1 MDLLSDVITV
11 LRTGNPRSAHVTW
24 HGDWCQDYAEV
35 PGAAGFHVVLQGECT
50 LRAPAE
56 LRLAE
61 GDILFLPTSPN
72 HTLTASPANSP
83 GDATTTPGHPAHAMP
98 ALPPARKP
106 APATPASPAAHPS
119 GATAPAPARS
129 GHPPA
134 ALPPAP
140 QPTPADAS
148 ARHIRATA
156 PGPGPITTVTLCG
169 AYELTPARTHPL
181 LRTLPTTIHLPAATQ
196 PPELTAARTLL
207 ARELTSPDQGTDA
220 LIPALL
226 DTLLVYLLRG
236 CLTATG
242 TGWSAALR
250 DPATAAALQA
260 MHHNPAHP
268 WTVAKLAAEAGL
280 SRAPF
285 ARRFTTL
292 VGQPPLT
299 YLTWWRMTTAARLLR
314 ETADP
319 VGVIAARVGYLSEF
333 AFATAFKRAFDQPP
347 GRYRRG

>member
-24 HGDWCQDYAEV
+24 HGDWRQDYAEV

-56 LRLAE
+56 LHLTE

-72 HTLTASPANSP
+72 HTLTAAASHAP
-83 GDATTTPGHPAHAMP
+83 GDAATTPNHANAAPRPGTALPDHPAHA
-98 ALPPARKP
+98 
-106 APATPASPAAHPS
+106 TP
-119 GATAPAPARS
+119 
-129 GHPPA
+129 

-140 QPTPADAS
+140 QPTPAENS
-148 ARHIRATA
+148 ARHIRATT

-181 LRTLPTTIHLPAATQ
+181 LRTLPTAIHLPAATQ

-207 ARELTSPDQGTDA
+207 AAELTTPGQGTDA

-333 AFATAFKRAFDQPP
+333 AFATAFKRAFGEPP

>member
-1 MDLLSDVITV
+1 MDLLSDVLTV

-24 HGDWCQDYAEV
+24 HGNWRQDYAEV

-50 LRAPAE
+50 LRAPTE
-56 LRLAE
+56 LHLAK

-72 HTLTASPANSP
+72 HTLTANSPADAPVPPSLAAHMPGPASASP
-83 GDATTTPGHPAHAMP
+83 SPAANAPGPAPGPPDHPAHAMP
-98 ALPPARKP
+98 A
-106 APATPASPAAHPS
+106 
-119 GATAPAPARS
+119 
-129 GHPPA
+129 
-134 ALPPAP
+134 
-140 QPTPADAS
+140 PADTS
-148 ARHIRATA
+148 ARHVRATT

-181 LRTLPTTIHLPAATQ
+181 LRTLPATVHLPVATQ

-207 ARELTSPDQGTDA
+207 ARELTSPGQGTDA

-226 DTLLVYLLRG
+226 DTLFVYLLRG

-260 MHHNPAHP
+260 MHDNPAHP

-333 AFATAFKRAFDQPP
+333 ALATAFKRAFGQPP
-347 GRYRRG
+347 GRYRRR